1 LSCAKLTIQ
10 EQVGYGGDFV
20 YDKAVGDEI
29 KWKEGKNLTV
39 QTEIKKQRNKSE
51 PDPPTSRTNKLTCSN
66 RQDPNHQEGSPR

>member
-1 LSCAKLTIQ
+1 MFQ

-39 QTEIKKQRNKSE
+39 QTEIKKQRNKSKLA
-51 PDPPTSRTNKLTCSN
+51 PDLSRKGQAN
-66 RQDPNHQEGSPR
+66 